1 MRAFLA
7 IPVTEAVKEY
17 IAQLQ
22 DFLKNRGVKAKWVRP
37 ESCHL
42 TLLFL
47 GDQAADDL
55 TSLRTVLKPRLTNLE
70 PFSLRA
76 GTLGTFGRMPRVLYL
91 GWEEGRAGAF
101 INLTRTVLQAAAE
114 SSVKMPGDAGRKKP
128 TPHLTLAR
136 FKTSSDAKTL
146 RHIGRKNRDL
156 ATWEWECQFPKPAK
170 AAAVIPVDH
179 LVLYKSTLTPQG
191 AIYDVIEKLP
201 Y

>member
-1 MRAFLA
+1 MRAFVA
-7 IPVTEAVKEY
+7 IPVPEAVKEY

-22 DFLKNRGVKAKWVRP
+22 DFLKNRGVKGKWVRP
-37 ESCHL
+37 EICHL

-47 GDQAADDL
+47 GDQETEDL
-55 TSLRTVLKPRLTNLE
+55 TSLCTVLKPRLATLE
-70 PFSLRA
+70 PFTLQA
-76 GTLGTFGRMPRVLYL
+76 DTLGTFGRMPRVLYL
-91 GWEEGRAGAF
+91 GWENDQPGAF
-101 INLTRTVLQAAAE
+101 INLTKTVLQAAAE

-128 TPHLTLAR
+128 IPHLTLAR

-146 RHIGRKNRDL
+146 RHIGRKNRDRGS
-156 ATWEWECQFPKPAK
+156 WEWECQFPKPAK